1 MVLLII
7 LLVLAL
13 VAIISGF
20 VMLKKEPENDSW
32 FAPIIVGAFILGA
45 TISII
50 NYETMPHNQ
59 FKTDT
64 LPQVDTVITYTSSTK
79 QIDTTYI
86 YTFKNE

>member
-1 MVLLII
+1 MVLLIS
-7 LLVLAL
+7 LLISAL
-13 VAIISGF
+13 VGIISGF
-20 VMLKKEPENDSW
+20 IMLKKEPENDSW

-59 FKTDT
+59 FKTDIP
-64 LPQVDTVITYTSSTK
+64 PQVDTVITYTSSTK

-86 YTFKNE
+86 YIFNE